1 MQIEPQSIP
10 DVLLITPRRFGDARG
25 FVSETFRLSRLRA
38 AGLDVSFVQDNHTYS
53 AAAGTVRGL
62 HAQAPP
68 SVQGKLI
75 RVTKGAIW
83 DVAVDVRHG
92 SPTFGRHVAAEL
104 SAENWRQLWIPPG
117 FLHGLCTLEDETEII
132 YKMACSEYDPATE
145 CGALW
150 NDPALAI
157 PWPVAPGSAILSE
170 KDRVRPPLAA
180 CPAWFAYEAAEPA

>member
-10 DVLLITPRRFGDARG
+10 EVLLITPRRFGDDRG
-25 FVSETFRLSRLRA
+25 FVSETFRISRLA
-38 AGLDVSFVQDNHTYS
+38 EAGVALPFVQDNHTFS

-62 HAQAPP
+62 HAQQAP

-75 RVTKGAIW
+75 RVTRGAIW

-92 SPTFGRHVAAEL
+92 SPSFGRHVAAEL

-117 FLHGLCTLEDETEII
+117 FLHGLCTLVDDTEIV
-132 YKMACSEYDPATE
+132 YKMACSEYAPATE

-150 NDPALAI
+150 NDPDLAL
-157 PWPVAPGSAILSE
+157 PWPVPPEKAILSE
-170 KDRVRPPLAA
+170 KDRARPRLAE
-180 CPAWFAYEAAEPA
+180 CPAWFTYEFA

>member
-10 DVLLITPRRFGDARG
+10 EVLLITPPRFGDARG
-25 FVSETFRLSRLRA
+25 FVSETFRASRLAA
-38 AGLDVSFVQDNHTYS
+38 AGVRFPFVQDNHTFS

-75 RVTKGAIW
+75 RVTRGAIW
-83 DVAVDVRHG
+83 DVAVDIRDG
-92 SPTFGRHVAAEL
+92 SPTFGRYVAAEL
-104 SAENWRQLWIPPG
+104 SAANWRQLWIPPG
-117 FLHGLCTLEDETEII
+117 FLHGLCTLEDNTEIV

-150 NDPALAI
+150 NDPDLAL
-157 PWPVAPGSAILSE
+157 PWPVAPDRAILSE
-170 KDRVRPPLAA
+170 KDRVRPRLAD
-180 CPAWFAYEAAEPA
+180 CPTWFAYEIA